1 MSTRLRGPFT
11 LKGAFVSIDP
21 STQAPSVIAFQYNP
35 ASLKRELKPE
45 MVGGEEGDRS
55 LAVRFK
61 GAPVETISVEVE
73 IDATDR
79 LESGEATA
87 VAMGIHPQ
95 LAALELLVYP
105 QSATI
110 ISQENLLASGVIEI
124 APLIAPRTLFVWG
137 TRRVLPVR
145 LTSYSIAEEAFD
157 GNLNPI
163 RATVSVG
170 MRVLNYSDLDS
181 SNRGYSDFLAYQQSM
196 EAIAGQTNTGLSD
209 TNIGV
214 DPNRF

>member
-1 MSTRLRGPFT
+1 MSILQRGPFT
-11 LKGAFVSIDP
+11 LKGAFVSVDP
-21 STQAPSVIAFQYNP
+21 NTQTPSVIAFQYNP
-35 ASLKRELKPE
+35 SSLKRELKPE

-55 LAVRFK
+55 LAVRFR

-79 LESGEATA
+79 LAAGEATA
-87 VAMGIHPQ
+87 LAMGIYPQ

-110 ISQENLLASGVIEI
+110 TSQEALLSTGVIEI

-137 TRRVLPVR
+137 SRRVLPVR
-145 LTSYSIAEEAFD
+145 LSSYSISEEAFD
-157 GNLNPI
+157 TNLNPI
-163 RATVSVG
+163 RATVSVS

-181 SNRGYSDFLAYQQSM
+181 SNRGYSDFLAYQQGL
-196 EAIAGQTNTGLSD
+196 EAVAGQTNAGLAN

-214 DPNRF
+214 NPGQF